1 MISLSGFDVQ
11 VQRLWERGLSRNKI
25 SEYLHAGHGRVQRSI
40 NKLKDTQSVYLHERR
55 AVERKKKSS
64 FNLKHLR
71 KASKRKHT
79 KFPYYIQVEY
89 IEPVEAYP
97 DPDTGESHLTDM
109 MSWGIEL
116 QSDYRVFADHVSD
129 ENIMNIYYV
138 DGKTGKTMTAIKFDE
153 VMRDRGI
160 ITGETARSER
170 IGKF

>member
-25 SEYLHAGHGRVQRSI
+25 SEYLHAGHSRVQKSI
-40 NKLKDTQSVYLHERR
+40 NKLKDTQSVYLHDRRAEERR
-55 AVERKKKSS
+55 HKAN
-64 FNLKHLR
+64 FNLKRLR
-71 KASKRKHT
+71 KAAHRKHT

-97 DPDTGESHLTDM
+97 DADTGESHLADM

-116 QSDYRVFADHVSD
+116 QSDYRVFSDHVQD

-138 DGKTGKTMTAIKFDE
+138 DGKTGRTMTAIRFDE
-153 VMRDRGI
+153 VMRERNI
-160 ITGETARSER
+160 ITNEHARSER

>member
-25 SEYLHAGHGRVQRSI
+25 SEYLHAGHSRVQKSI
-40 NKLKDTQSVYLHERR
+40 NKLRETQSVYLHERR
-55 AVERKKKSS
+55 AKERQRKS
-64 FNLKHLR
+64 FFDLKHLR
-71 KASKRKHT
+71 KAARKKHT

-97 DPDTGESHLTDM
+97 EVGEETAHLADF

-116 QSDYRVFADHVSD
+116 QSDYRTFNDHVQDS
-129 ENIMNIYYV
+129 NIMNIYYI
-138 DGKTGKTMTAIKFDE
+138 DGKTGKTMTAVRFDE
-153 VMRDRGI
+153 IMRGKGL
-160 ITGETARSER
+160 TTSETARSER